1 MKDNATRAAIR
12 TGMHFAINHVKKN
25 PETGIQD
32 LVKVLQKYMPSTKE
46 DAKYTRRGKN
56 AVDNFSR
63 FIDDSDSKWIKYGVR
78 VINEVDEDILTTL
91 AANLAYEAGYR
102 GLAQARKLRD
112 EYHTNFPWVLLMDPT
127 SACNLRCT
135 GCWAA
140 EYGHKLN
147 LSYELMDS
155 IIEQGKKLGIYF
167 YLYTGGEPLVRKDDI
182 IKLCKKHS
190 ECEFMA
196 FTNGTLVDEKFC
208 KDMLAVKNLTLA
220 ISVEGFAEEND
231 SRRGAGTFEKVMHAM
246 DLLKQHKL
254 LFGTSICYTSKNI
267 ETVTSDKF
275 LQMLVDK
282 GVLYSWY
289 FHYMPVGNDA
299 SLELLPS
306 VEQRKAIYHRIRSI
320 RTKENPLEIMPM
332 DFQNDGE
339 YVGGCIAGGK
349 NYLHINA
356 NGDVEPCVFIH
367 YSTANIKDMSLFD
380 ALKQPL
386 FNDYHDHQAF
396 NKNMLRPC
404 PMLENPG
411 FLKKMVAE
419 TGAKST
425 DLQSPETADHL
436 CEKCAEYAKQWAPIA
451 DELWKESGHADGA
464 AK

>member
-1 MKDNATRAAIR
+1 
-12 TGMHFAINHVKKN
+12 
-25 PETGIQD
+25 
-32 LVKVLQKYMPSTKE
+32 
-46 DAKYTRRGKN
+46 
-56 AVDNFSR
+56 
-63 FIDDSDSKWIKYGVR
+63 
-78 VINEVDEDILTTL
+78 
-91 AANLAYEAGYR
+91 
-102 GLAQARKLRD
+102 
-112 EYHTNFPWVLLMDPT
+112 
-127 SACNLRCT
+127 
-135 GCWAA
+135 
-140 EYGHKLN
+140 
-147 LSYELMDS
+147 
-155 IIEQGKKLGIYF
+155 
-167 YLYTGGEPLVRKDDI
+167 
-182 IKLCKKHS
+182 
-190 ECEFMA
+190 
-196 FTNGTLVDEKFC
+196 
-208 KDMLAVKNLTLA
+208 
-220 ISVEGFAEEND
+220 
-231 SRRGAGTFEKVMHAM
+231 MHAM